1 MFVIVLK
8 NKIYWELLEFPSP
21 GMSGKDENV
30 TYNSFIG
37 TPSVRPEWVVEIDV
51 NRVSFG
57 Y

>member
-1 MFVIVLK
+1 
-8 NKIYWELLEFPSP
+8 
-21 GMSGKDENV
+21 MSGKDENV